1 MGKIKVKINDELSI
15 VLRLCRQTGVYDGAL
30 AYESELYVN
39 DTCVGNVSNEG
50 LGGDPVIDGPVPQEP
65 ILTKVEKYLRE
76 NHSFVYTARDG
87 QKKSFPLDL
96 GYILDAAAYECLI
109 HNKKEIELTDIDGV
123 A

>member
-1 MGKIKVKINDELSI
+1 MAKIKVKINDELSI
-15 VLRLCRQTGVYDGAL
+15 ALRLCRQTGVYDGAL

-65 ILTKVEKYLRE
+65 LLTKVETYLRK
-76 NHSFVYTARDG
+76 NHSFVYTTRDG
-87 QKKSFPLDL
+87 KRKCFPLDL
-96 GYILDAAAYECLI
+96 GYVLDAAAYECLI
-109 HNKKEIELTDIDGV
+109 HSKKEIELLEINGV